1 MPIPLTK
8 YSKIS
13 ALHSDISTNSY
24 IYNTYILTCD
34 ISDTIY
40 IEDEK
45 VNKIKFTLI
54 LKQII

>member
-13 ALHSDISTNSY
+13 ALHNDISLNSY

-34 ISDTIY
+34 ISDTQY
-40 IEDEK
+40 LDNGT
-45 VNKIKFTLI
+45 VR
-54 LKQII
+54 